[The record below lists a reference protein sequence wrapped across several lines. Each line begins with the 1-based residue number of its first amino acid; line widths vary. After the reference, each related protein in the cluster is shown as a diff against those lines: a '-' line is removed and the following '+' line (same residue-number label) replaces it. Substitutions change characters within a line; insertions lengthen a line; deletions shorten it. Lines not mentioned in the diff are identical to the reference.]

1 MASIAESTEE
11 DIFSIDA
18 PSRADV
24 AIDQEN
30 NHENDHENSIK
41 REEEVRKRT
50 ELNNRFIVE
59 GYRSYVNYMKTKIH
73 LAMEGVREGQIKRI
87 HIDIKFISVTI
98 DDKTREFPFDFFHY
112 GKRNGDWKTRVQPW
126 TDFSHAVGP
135 TLPQF
140 PFKSLQ
146 TSCMK
151 INYYLQDLSNPAK
164 GHSYHILLSPKILNS
179 VELWHGFEIVPT
191 AL

>member
-1 MASIAESTEE
+1 MASITESNEE

-18 PSRADV
+18 PARVDV
-24 AIDQEN
+24 TSAQEN
-30 NHENDHENSIK
+30 GQENDHRNDIDRS
-41 REEEVRKRT
+41 EEMRKRT

-73 LAMEGVREGQIKRI
+73 SAMESVREGHIKRI
-87 HIDIKFISVTI
+87 NIDIKFISVKI

-112 GKRNGDWKTRVQPW
+112 GKRNGDWKTRIQPW
-126 TDFSHAVGP
+126 TDFSHDSCP

-146 TSCMK
+146 ISCMK
-151 INYYLQDLSNPAK
+151 IN
-164 GHSYHILLSPKILNS
+164 
-179 VELWHGFEIVPT
+179 
-191 AL
+191 